1 MNSKTIFLAIL
12 TVIVSVSSTSAF
24 ADHSEVTIETAN
36 NDLAAPGCLETEI
49 GCYTPNTAVVD
60 VGGVVTMTN
69 TDEFGMH
76 TFTAGT
82 VDGVTATPS
91 DVFDSGILNVG
102 NSFEYTPDT
111 VGEIPYYCMLH
122 TWMQGLIIVQEVE
135 AEEHDAEAE
144 EHDAEAE
151 EHDAEAEEH
160 DAEAEEHDAEAEE
173 HDEGLMVTITDSVV
187 NGGTQ
192 VDLEFSELHVNY
204 EITATQNGETIL
216 QETSHAMDH
225 KTSHM
230 VDAVGSDDNPI
241 DIKIVSLPGEGDD
254 WNGPTGTVATT
265 QVVPEFGTIAMM
277 ILAVAIIS
285 IVAVTAKSRVIP
297 RF

>member
-12 TVIVSVSSTSAF
+12 TVIVSVTSTSAF
-24 ADHSEVTIETAN
+24 ADHSEVAIETAD

-69 TDEFGMH
+69 TDEFGIH

-82 VDGVTATPS
+82 VDGFTPTPS

-102 NSFEYTPDT
+102 DSFEYSPDT
-111 VGEIPYYCMLH
+111 VGEIPYYCTLH
-122 TWMQGLIIVQEVE
+122 TWMQGVIIVQEVE

-144 EHDAEAE
+144 EHDE
-151 EHDAEAEEH
+151 E
-160 DAEAEEHDAEAEE
+160 
-173 HDEGLMVTITDSVV
+173 LLVTITDSVV
-187 NGGTQ
+187 NGRTQ

-216 QETSHAMDH
+216 KETSHAMDH

-230 VDAVGSDDNPI
+230 IDAVGSDDNPI
-241 DIKIVSLPGEGDD
+241 EIEIVSLLGEGDD
-254 WNGPTGTVATT
+254 WDGSTGIVAST
-265 QVVPEFGTIAMM
+265 QVVPEFGTITMM
-277 ILAVAIIS
+277 VLAIAIIS
-285 IVAVTAKSRVIP
+285 IVAVTAKSRIIP
-297 RF
+297 RL

>member
-1 MNSKTIFLAIL
+1 
-12 TVIVSVSSTSAF
+12 
-24 ADHSEVTIETAN
+24 
-36 NDLAAPGCLETEI
+36 
-49 GCYTPNTAVVD
+49 
-60 VGGVVTMTN
+60 
-69 TDEFGMH
+69 
-76 TFTAGT
+76 
-82 VDGVTATPS
+82 
-91 DVFDSGILNVG
+91 
-102 NSFEYTPDT
+102 
-111 VGEIPYYCMLH
+111 
-122 TWMQGLIIVQEVE
+122 MQGLIIVQEVE

-173 HDEGLMVTITDSVV
+173 HDAEAEEHDAEAEEHDAEAEEHDAEAEEHDAELIVTITDSVV

-230 VDAVGSDDNPI
+230 VDAIGSDDSPI
-241 DIKIVSLPGEGDD
+241 DYQNSFP
-254 WNGPTGTVATT
+254 
-265 QVVPEFGTIAMM
+265 
-277 ILAVAIIS
+277 
-285 IVAVTAKSRVIP
+285 SR
-297 RF
+297 

>member
-12 TVIVSVSSTSAF
+12 TVIVSVTSTLAF
-24 ADHSEVTIETAN
+24 ADHSEVAIETAN
-36 NDLAAPGCLETEI
+36 NDLAVPGCLETEV
-49 GCYTPNTAVVD
+49 GCYTPNTVVVD
-60 VGGVVTMTN
+60 VGGIVTMTN
-69 TDEFGMH
+69 TDSAGIH

-82 VDGVTATPS
+82 VDSFTPTPS
-91 DVFDSGILNVG
+91 DVFDSGILNTG
-102 NSFEYTPDT
+102 DSFEYTPDT
-111 VGEIPYYCMLH
+111 VGEIPYYCTLH

-135 AEEHDAEAE
+135 AEVHDEEAE
-144 EHDAEAE
+144 VHDEEAE
-151 EHDAEAEEH
+151 VHDEEAEV
-160 DAEAEEHDAEAEE
+160 
-173 HDEGLMVTITDSVV
+173 HDEELMVTITYSVV

-204 EITATQNGETIL
+204 EITATQNSETIL
-216 QETSHAMDH
+216 QEISHAMDH
-225 KTSHM
+225 KTSQM

-241 DIKIVSLPGEGDD
+241 DIEIVSLPDEGDD
-254 WNGPTGTVATT
+254 WNGPTGIVATT

-285 IVAVTAKSRVIP
+285 IVAVTAKSRVVP